1 MQVRLDTVYVY
12 QSELA
17 IGLRELENCLK
28 REKNL
33 SAIAEYTLS
42 AVFQLSGEQRSRA
55 QKGLRLGGYRHVLH
69 ARAHLQ

>member
-28 REKNL
+28 REKICRPL
-33 SAIAEYTLS
+33 LFTLLS

-55 QKGLRLGGYRHVLH
+55 HKGLRLGAYRHVLH
-69 ARAHLQ
+69 ARAHPQ

>member
-28 REKNL
+28 RENL
-33 SAIAEYTLS
+33 SAIAEYSLS